1 MDPQERLVRALEAR
15 DQDPKILADVPV
27 LEKISALR
35 NVALRIGEGNIWGSD
50 IPRAQRAV
58 KLLEQAL
65 QLHEKELQNNDH
77 PCQSPCSSPPTPLLC
92 NSMCY
97 STFNTFVGLL
107 PCQRLPFVMA
117 NFVMSDIPLRP
128 LVLTQHVNIMIL

>member
-1 MDPQERLVRALEAR
+1 MGPQERLVGALEAR

-35 NVALRIGEGNIWGSD
+35 NVALRIGEGNIWGAD

-58 KLLEQAL
+58 KLLELAL

-77 PCQSPCSSPPTPLLC
+77 PCQFPFFPPHTLCSATACAVAPSPPSSACFPLNVRLSSPRVLHCLTFFC
-92 NSMCY
+92 VSCRAD
-97 STFNTFVGLL
+97 STR
-107 PCQRLPFVMA
+107 Q
-117 NFVMSDIPLRP
+117 
-128 LVLTQHVNIMIL
+128 